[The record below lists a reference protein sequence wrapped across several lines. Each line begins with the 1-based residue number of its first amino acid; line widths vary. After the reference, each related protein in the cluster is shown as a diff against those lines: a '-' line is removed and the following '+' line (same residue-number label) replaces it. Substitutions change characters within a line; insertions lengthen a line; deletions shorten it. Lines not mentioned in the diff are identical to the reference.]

1 MTISQALLIQSPTCT
16 STWHEIDI
24 ELFAFIERYA
34 TNLPRWD
41 LLLFFGQ
48 NPSMSSNIAS
58 IAERIGRAPSTV
70 QKELDN
76 LAYLGI
82 LQADR
87 NQPSAFYSL
96 SESKPLRSAV
106 LRMAHE
112 LSPRQ

>member
-1 MTISQALLIQSPTCT
+1 MTLSQVLQIQSPTYT
-16 STWHEIDI
+16 KTWHEIDI
-24 ELFAFIERYA
+24 ELYAFIERYA

-48 NPSMSSNIAS
+48 NPSMRSNIAS
-58 IAERIGRAPSTV
+58 VAEHIGRAPSTV

-76 LAYLGI
+76 LTYLGI

-87 NQPSAFYSL
+87 NQPSTLYSL
-96 SESKPLRSAV
+96 SECKSVRGTV